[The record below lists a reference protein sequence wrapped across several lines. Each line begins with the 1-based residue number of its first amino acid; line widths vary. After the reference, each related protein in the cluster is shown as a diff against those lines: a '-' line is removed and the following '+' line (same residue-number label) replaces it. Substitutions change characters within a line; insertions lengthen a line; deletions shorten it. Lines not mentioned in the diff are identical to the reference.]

1 MAQKRD
7 YYKVLGVGKN
17 ASTDEI
23 KRAYRKLALKY
34 HPDRNPDDPKE
45 AERLFKEA
53 AEAYEVL
60 CDGQKRAAYDR
71 YGHAGVSGQ
80 VHDFADVSD
89 IFSFFGD
96 IFSDSVFGDFFGTR
110 MGARQARGNSLRIQ
124 IEIDL
129 EDVLNGVEKVV
140 GVRMHERCA
149 KCRGSGAKP
158 GTSPERCNYC
168 GGMGQVQ
175 QSRGFFTVRSTCP
188 RCGGSGQVI
197 TSPCTACA
205 GSGAVEKEREIKVK
219 IPPGVDTGDRIKLAG
234 AGEPG
239 PRSAPNGDLLCD
251 IVIRDHPLFDRRGED
266 LITRIPISFTQAALG
281 AEIEVPTLTGP
292 RKSAIRKGTQS
303 GDVIKLRAK
312 GLPRL
317 RGSGLGDLL
326 AIVYVEIPR
335 KLTRE
340 QDSLL
345 RRYAELEEKHVT
357 PERKGFMDKVKT
369 FFNNK
374 RK

>member
-7 YYKVLGVGKN
+7 YYEVLGVGRN

-34 HPDRNPDDPKE
+34 HPDRNPENRKE

-60 CDGQKRAAYDR
+60 CDDQKRAAYDR

-80 VHDFADVSD
+80 VHDFANVND

-96 IFSDSVFGDFFGTR
+96 IFSDSIFGDFFGTR
-110 MGARQARGNSLRIQ
+110 AGMRQARGHSLRIQ

-129 EDVLNGVEKVV
+129 EDVANGAEKTVV
-140 GVRMHERCA
+140 VRMHERCP
-149 KCRGSGAKP
+149 KCNGSGAKP
-158 GTSPERCNYC
+158 GTNPERCNYC

-188 RCGGSGQVI
+188 RCGGAGQIIVHRCS
-197 TSPCTACA
+197 TCD
-205 GSGAVEKEREIKVK
+205 GDGVVENDKEIKVK
-219 IPPGVDTGDRIKLAG
+219 IPPGVDTGDRIKLSG

-239 PRSAPNGDLLCD
+239 PRGAPNGDLLCD
-251 IVIRDHPLFDRRGED
+251 ILVRDHPLFERRREN
-266 LITRIPISFTQAALG
+266 LITRIPISFSQAALG
-281 AEIEVPTLTGP
+281 TEIEVPTLDGP
-292 RKSAIRKGTQS
+292 QKAVIRKGTQS
-303 GDVIKLRAK
+303 GDVIKLDGK

-317 RGSGLGDLL
+317 HGNGRGDLL
-326 AIVYVEIPR
+326 AIVYVEVPR

-340 QDSLL
+340 QESLL
-345 RRYAELEEKHVT
+345 RRYAELEEKYVT
-357 PERKGFMDKVKT
+357 PERKGFMDKVKA
-369 FFNNK
+369 FFNHE